1 MVTRGFNLFIGIW
14 HNIHRNWTML
24 PRNHVWKTCT
34 HQTEKI
40 LSHQKIINLFRSV
53 FHFLSLSLCD
63 SWRFASG
70 FCGRVTRLTICIRR
84 NKWENFVRSEKHISQ
99 NITAFQLN
107 CQVEISNVDS
117 WRIQL
122 QRCHIEQYTT
132 HKAKM
137 G

>member
-1 MVTRGFNLFIGIW
+1 MVYDTIFTEIERFCHVTN
-14 HNIHRNWTML
+14 
-24 PRNHVWKTCT
+24 VWKTKS
-34 HQTEKI
+34 EKDMYTPDW
-40 LSHQKIINLFRSV
+40 KDIIPPKDNKSFS
-53 FHFLSLSLCD
+53 FSFPFSLSLSLCD

-84 NKWENFVRSEKHISQ
+84 NKWENFVRSEKHISRY
-99 NITAFQLN
+99 ITAFQLN